1 MAYIKKV
8 LIPTNLFIINNSFN
22 LIHKQ
27 LERNDT
33 LNSIKNKIKIRES
46 VLLNKNIKFIM
57 FLKSKI

>member
-8 LIPTNLFIINNSFN
+8 LIPTNLFKINNSFN

-33 LNSIKNKIKIRES
+33 LNSINNKIKIRES
-46 VLLNKNIKFIM
+46 VLLNKNINFIM